1 MAVQEVQNEPTME
14 EILASIRRIISEDDA
29 PPPAPVAAP
38 PSPKAMLDT
47 FELTKPVDV
56 ADDDLVAFHMAP
68 EPAPPVRKAPE
79 PMPAPAPAR
88 PAAMVP
94 ELDLVG
100 PAAAQQAASAFA
112 RLTGA
117 MAITSTPGQTVE
129 GLVRELLRPMLKDW
143 LDSNLPSIV
152 ESAVEAEVKRLSRAS

>member
-1 MAVQEVQNEPTME
+1 MAVQDVQNEPTME
-14 EILASIRRIISEDDA
+14 EILASIRRIISEDDT
-29 PPPAPVAAP
+29 PPPAPVVAP
-38 PSPKAMLDT
+38 PVKAMQDT
-47 FELTKPVDV
+47 FELTQPVEESE
-56 ADDDLVAFHMAP
+56 DDLVAFDMAP

-79 PMPAPAPAR
+79 PIPAPAPAR